1 MRIALI
7 MEYDG
12 TRYYGSQLQDN
23 VPTIQGEL
31 EKAIM
36 AVTGEEIRTAFAGRT
51 DRGVHA
57 KGQVVAFHTSS
68 SLPVETVVRALNHYL
83 PDDIIATDA
92 FSVRDDFDP
101 RRDAI
106 SREYCYYVWNDKT
119 PSAFSRLNSYFV
131 PQTLEVTSMN
141 EACQFLLGTH
151 DFISFTSSIDGMK
164 NTVRTVYKANIFR
177 FGAMVIFHI
186 VANAFLPHQVLHTM
200 GALLRVGFKK
210 INVPEFYQI
219 LQLKKL
225 ASAGPAVP
233 PHGLWLMKVN
243 YAGDAQ

>member
-1 MRIALI
+1 
-7 MEYDG
+7 
-12 TRYYGSQLQDN
+12 
-23 VPTIQGEL
+23 
-31 EKAIM
+31 
-36 AVTGEEIRTAFAGRT
+36 
-51 DRGVHA
+51 
-57 KGQVVAFHTSS
+57 
-68 SLPVETVVRALNHYL
+68 
-83 PDDIIATDA
+83 
-92 FSVRDDFDP
+92 
-101 RRDAI
+101 
-106 SREYCYYVWNDKT
+106 
-119 PSAFSRLNSYFV
+119 V

-151 DFISFTSSIDGMK
+151 DFISFTSSIDAMK

-200 GALLRVGFKK
+200 GALLRVGLKK
-210 INVPEFYQI
+210 INVPEFHQI
-219 LQLKKL
+219 LQFKKL